1 MNPCLLGVGLCRQEY
16 QWYVGWLPA
25 SKDCELA
32 RKPRA
37 KTSTMSF
44 CLPFFRTSSAAR
56 EFEEDNRTD
65 YLEKHALDPPSDS
78 PVCQGGLLKNEA
90 RERLYSL
97 RALMQDNK
105 VDY

>member
-1 MNPCLLGVGLCRQEY
+1 MVCWLASCFQGLRTR
-16 QWYVGWLPA
+16 P
-25 SKDCELA
+25 KT
-32 RKPRA
+32 RA
-37 KTSTMSF
+37 KSSTMSF

-65 YLEKHALDPPSDS
+65 YLEKHALDHQCSDS
-78 PVCQGGLLKNEA
+78 PVFQGGLLKSEA

-97 RALMQDNK
+97 RVLMQDNK